1 MKYYLVGSM
10 ILVSV
15 SLYMLTTSCN
25 KDKIS
30 NTTELTCDV
39 IDPTINK
46 YSTTIKPI
54 FDNNCATSGCHDV
67 ATASATI
74 ILDNYNSVKDATT
87 NKNVLCALK
96 YETTCSPMP
105 PAGKINDTLIT
116 YINCWKEAG
125 FPQ

>member
-1 MKYYLVGSM
+1 M

-15 SLYMLTTSCN
+15 SLYILTTSCN